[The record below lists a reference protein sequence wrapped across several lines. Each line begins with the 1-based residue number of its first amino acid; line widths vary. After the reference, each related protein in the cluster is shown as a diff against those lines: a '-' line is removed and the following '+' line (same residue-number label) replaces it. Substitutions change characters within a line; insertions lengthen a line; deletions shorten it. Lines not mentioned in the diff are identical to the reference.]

1 MSGAPASAP
10 VGREPSVTVVA
21 AELLGSIYSGIA
33 DAHGADAEEAGFFR
47 DRLLRAD
54 LRGHS
59 TQGSALIPYVDEMIA
74 SGQMRFGAPLQVL
87 RDAPSVAV
95 VDAHFGVG
103 EVVGSRCMT
112 IAIEKAERSGI
123 GCVAVRNSGD
133 FAMAS
138 AYSLLALDHG
148 MVGIAMSNGK
158 PVVAP
163 WGGRD
168 ALFCTNPMSVAFPSA
183 ERFPIVIDMATSAF
197 SMGDAIRT
205 ARDGKHLPFVG
216 IVDREGNYG
225 VDPAPIVVD
234 VNERESKLDGALL
247 PMGPKGFCLLLV
259 VELMCSALAGSA
271 GSYNNDFEPSG
282 ERPWDHGQFFMAMS
296 TEAFAGAEVLRG
308 SVDTLIDHVEGARPA
323 PRQAGV
329 RVPGRA
335 AHEEERRRRRD
346 GVPVRDE
353 ELALLCEVARRRGLG
368 HLVELISGAGPA

>member
-1 MSGAPASAP
+1 MTGATVPGA
-10 VGREPSVTVVA
+10 GGFEPSVTIVA
-21 AELLGSIYSGIA
+21 AELLGSIYEGIA
-33 DAHGADAEEAGFFR
+33 VAHGADAQEAGFFR

-59 TQGSALIPYVDEMIA
+59 TQGSALIPYHDEMIA
-74 SGQMRFGAPLQVL
+74 SGQMRFGAPLEVV
-87 RDAPSVAV
+87 RDAPGVAV

-103 EVVGSRCMT
+103 EVVGTRCMG
-112 IAIEKAERSGI
+112 IAIEKAERVGI
-123 GCVAVRNSGD
+123 GCVTVRNSGD

-138 AYSLLALDHG
+138 AYSLLALEHG

-168 ALFCTNPMSVAFPSA
+168 PLFCTNPISVAFPGG
-183 ERFPIVIDMATSAF
+183 ERFPLVIDMATSAF

-205 ARDGKHLPFVG
+205 ARDGKRLPFVG
-216 IVDREGNYG
+216 IVDRDGAYG
-225 VDPAPIVVD
+225 TDPAPIVID

-247 PMGPKGFCLLLV
+247 PLGPKGFGLLLI

-282 ERPWDHGQFFMAMS
+282 ERPWDHGQVFMAMS
-296 TEAFAGAEVLRG
+296 AEAFAGEAALRS
-308 SVDTLIDHVEGARPA
+308 SVDELIDRVQGSRAA
-323 PRQAGV
+323 PGQQPV
-329 RVPGRA
+329 RVPGSS
-335 AHEEERRRRRD
+335 AHGEEERRMRD

-353 ELALLCEVARRRGLG
+353 ELEQLCDVARRLGLG
-368 HLVELISGAGPA
+368 HLVEQI